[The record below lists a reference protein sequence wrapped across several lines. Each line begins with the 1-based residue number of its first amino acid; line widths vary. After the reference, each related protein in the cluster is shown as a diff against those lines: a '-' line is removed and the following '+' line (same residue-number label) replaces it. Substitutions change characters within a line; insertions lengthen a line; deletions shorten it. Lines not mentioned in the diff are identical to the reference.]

1 MALAPDGDV
10 SAEFGPALP
19 APHWPALL
27 TQTPRLSSARV
38 WGKRTALEAVCEKGR
53 PLHNHIR

>member
-1 MALAPDGDV
+1 MSIINAMALAPAGGV

-38 WGKRTALEAVCEKGR
+38 WGKRTAWSGVWKR
-53 PLHNHIR
+53 